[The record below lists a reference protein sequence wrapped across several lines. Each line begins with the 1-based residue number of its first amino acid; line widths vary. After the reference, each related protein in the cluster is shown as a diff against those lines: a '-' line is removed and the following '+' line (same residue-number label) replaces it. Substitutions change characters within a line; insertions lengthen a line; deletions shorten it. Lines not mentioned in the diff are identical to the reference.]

1 MPGRTLRIL
10 KLTPIA
16 LAICDLCQR
25 QFNSCQRVE
34 DDAEREMRAL
44 FESHECEPGGA
55 PFPAT

>member
-16 LAICDLCQR
+16 LAVCDLCNR

-44 FESHECEPGGA
+44 FESHECEPTA
-55 PFPAT
+55 PLAI

>member
-16 LAICDLCQR
+16 LAVCDPCNR

-34 DDAEREMRAL
+34 DDAEREMRAF
-44 FESHECEPGGA
+44 FESHECEPTA
-55 PFPAT
+55 PLAI

>member
-16 LAICDLCQR
+16 LAVCDACKR
-25 QFNSCQRVE
+25 EFNSYQRVE

-44 FESHECEPGGA
+44 FESHECEA
-55 PFPAT
+55 VALFPAT